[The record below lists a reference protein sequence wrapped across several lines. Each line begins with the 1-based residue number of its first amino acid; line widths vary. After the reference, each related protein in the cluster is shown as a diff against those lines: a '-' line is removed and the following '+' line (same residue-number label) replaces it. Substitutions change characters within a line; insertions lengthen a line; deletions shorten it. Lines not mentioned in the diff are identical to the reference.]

1 MKVLY
6 LLCGPSG
13 SGKSTFAKLED
24 GKRKLVGENCLII
37 SRDIIR
43 FSLLK
48 DGEDYFAHEKEVF
61 NIFIKEIQNGINNS
75 CDTIVVDAT
84 NLNEG
89 SRNKVLDKIEIKDY
103 KIIVINFLLPL
114 EECLKR
120 NEKREGRAKV
130 PHSVIRRQFSQFT
143 PATYGEKHKYF
154 KVFDF

>member
-24 GKRKLVGENCLII
+24 SKRKLVGENCLII

-61 NIFIKEIQNGINNS
+61 NIFIKE
-75 CDTIVVDAT
+75 
-84 NLNEG
+84 
-89 SRNKVLDKIEIKDY
+89 R
-103 KIIVINFLLPL
+103 
-114 EECLKR
+114 
-120 NEKREGRAKV
+120 
-130 PHSVIRRQFSQFT
+130 
-143 PATYGEKHKYF
+143 
-154 KVFDF
+154 